1 MAFSLPHDP
10 RPLTEGTMNVLSR
23 YVASLRGEQCFVTVY
38 GREALTY
45 RRGQQ
50 LVAGDRPFVV
60 TRILR
65 VRSSSPVPLWEIWAR
80 PSKH

>member
-1 MAFSLPHDP
+1 
-10 RPLTEGTMNVLSR
+10 MNVLSR
-23 YVASLRGEQCFVTVY
+23 YVASLRGERCFVTVY

-50 LVAGDRPFVV
+50 LIAGDRAFVV

-65 VRSSSPVPLWEIWAR
+65 IRTGVPVPSWEIWAR
-80 PSKH
+80 PSKK

>member
-1 MAFSLPHDP
+1 M
-10 RPLTEGTMNVLSR
+10 TVLSR
-23 YVASLRGEQCFVTVY
+23 CVAALRGEQCYVTVI

-50 LVAGDRPFVV
+50 LVAGDRAFVV

-65 VRSSSPVPLWEIWAR
+65 VRSGSPVPTWEIWAR
-80 PSKH
+80 PSKN

>member
-1 MAFSLPHDP
+1 
-10 RPLTEGTMNVLSR
+10 MNVLSR
-23 YVASLRGEQCFVTVY
+23 CVASLRGEQCFVTVY

-50 LVAGDRPFVV
+50 LVAGDRAFVV

-65 VRSSSPVPLWEIWAR
+65 ARTHSPVPSWEIWAR
-80 PSKH
+80 PSRN